1 MCLSL
6 QILWILYEDQE
17 DLAKKTIITAIHANN
32 FGFDLQREKSA
43 KLLLGPIALSP
54 PCYAVRRRRRR
65 RRGDFRLRPIAEVNS
80 AVSIRESHLL
90 LISSWKLN
98 FAMFKLES
106 MTSRGSEFD
115 S

>member
-1 MCLSL
+1 MKIRRNLR
-6 QILWILYEDQE
+6 
-17 DLAKKTIITAIHANN
+17 KKTIITAIHANN

-80 AVSIRESHLL
+80 AVSIRESRLV
-90 LISSWKLN
+90 LISLIKFS
-98 FAMFKLES
+98 FETFE
-106 MTSRGSEFD
+106 
-115 S
+115 